1 MTDVRTDNSTR
12 ERDPSAGLDAVRVRM
27 EDYDVELGPLG
38 HLAAER
44 ERLAGLSW
52 EHFDVRPLSATL
64 GAEVRGIDIAQELP
78 DAEIAE
84 LRRALLDYKVIFF
97 RDQPLTAA
105 RHVAFAARFGELEVH
120 PFIPGNPEHPE
131 LVRFEKGAD
140 TGGYENGWHHDV
152 TWREVPSMAAV
163 LHAVQVP
170 ATGGDTLFADMC
182 AAYEGL
188 DDDLKARIDG
198 LTAVHDHLKTFGRQ
212 VPPEKQAE
220 IRAMFPPV
228 EHPVVRTHPETGRK
242 MLFVNRFF
250 TDRIVGLDRDQS
262 RDLIDTLC
270 RRADIIEYQ
279 CRFRWEP
286 DSVAMWDNRSVQH
299 YACSDYWPS
308 IRIMERASI
317 TGERPV

>member
-1 MTDVRTDNSTR
+1 
-12 ERDPSAGLDAVRVRM
+12 
-27 EDYDVELGPLG
+27 
-38 HLAAER
+38 
-44 ERLAGLSW
+44 
-52 EHFDVRPLSATL
+52 
-64 GAEVRGIDIAQELP
+64 
-78 DAEIAE
+78 
-84 LRRALLDYKVIFF
+84 
-97 RDQPLTAA
+97 
-105 RHVAFAARFGELEVH
+105 
-120 PFIPGNPEHPE
+120 
-131 LVRFEKGAD
+131 
-140 TGGYENGWHHDV
+140 
-152 TWREVPSMAAV
+152 MAAV

-308 IRIMERASI
+308 VRVMERASI
-317 TGERPV
+317 VGDALLMTYRTTFLLLGKFSDLIRAVRLRAGLRGTHPVRMARATTTALGSLLLYGLDLAQRDYDVMRLRGYSGRMRIHLPHTHSRLADAALVAAGAGALAVSVAWRIGWRTLNPFSWLIPAATLALLALVAAVRIARPARITQEA